1 MIKVM
6 FLVVMG
12 IIGIGVVVYGIKQDD
27 KKKYVAIVFGA
38 LILVL
43 TGIIIAMSLFFG
55 QTNETSKPA
64 ETPQDMITVNKKKV
78 TLKSGKASLDVLLD
92 KDTELEIKNLKG
104 NVDSIK
110 YAAKSEPQKLN
121 IVFVVPGEYEL
132 IAKQNTKKKKEKIL
146 VSKPVKKAT
155 SVQSSNSISP
165 ANIESEMIQPSIEE
179 PQPDVNVQPAPQ
191 EIVPD
196 SLVPSEP
203 QQETVEEIPT
213 LEEPSVVENN
223 DPVSNDTERN
233 DDATVE

>member
-38 LILVL
+38 LILAL
-43 TGIIIAMSLFFG
+43 TGIIIAMSLFLG

-78 TLKSGKASLDVLLD
+78 TLKSGKASLEVLLD

-110 YAAKSEPQKLN
+110 YAAKSEPQTLN